1 MPMGCLPSVTLGH
14 HWEVHVRPP
23 LLEVPKECLPPAV
36 EKILGLEASTGS
48 SKVIEKDTTTSP
60 LLAMT
65 GGISKSMMS
74 GRTLSTVKEL
84 LCASTPP
91 ASLFTVIVQSAR
103 CVAAVAGGD
112 VAFQKRGRPG
122 GEGDGGGQ
130 RAANGGDV
138 RWRKGIVGIEGEG
151 DGGSLCGVENVVA
164 ECDAGH

>member
-48 SKVIEKDTTTSP
+48 SKVIEKDTKTSP

-91 ASLFTVIVQSAR
+91 APLFTVIGQSAR
-103 CVAAVAGGD
+103 CVAAVAGVN
-112 VAFQKRGRPG
+112 VAFPTRGWPA
-122 GEGDGGGQ
+122 GEGRGGGA
-130 RAANGGDV
+130 RAPKGGV
-138 RWRKGIVGIEGEG
+138 FPRGKG
-151 DGGSLCGVENVVA
+151 
-164 ECDAGH
+164 